1 MRYSFIAQLEE
12 LNNNVIKMGSILEL
26 STNEM
31 IRALDTI
38 DVEIAKQIIARDDE
52 IDLLEQKI
60 ERDCINILA
69 KQQPLATDLRKITS
83 IMKIITDIE
92 RIADQCADI
101 SEYIIKLSKMPR
113 VKAPANLGNMI
124 EAMKKMVKDT
134 IDSFVEADV
143 EKASTVMKAD
153 DVVDKYF
160 GDICD
165 ELSDVMQKD
174 SKVVPQSICYLMV
187 IKYLERMAD
196 HATNIAEWITFIVT
210 GDLALG

>member
-12 LNNNVIKMGSILEL
+12 LNNNVIKMGSVLEL

-52 IDLLEQKI
+52 IDLLELKI
-60 ERDCINILA
+60 ERECINILA

-134 IDSFVEADV
+134 IDSFVEADI

-160 GDICD
+160 QDICD
-165 ELSDVMQKD
+165 ELSDMMQKD